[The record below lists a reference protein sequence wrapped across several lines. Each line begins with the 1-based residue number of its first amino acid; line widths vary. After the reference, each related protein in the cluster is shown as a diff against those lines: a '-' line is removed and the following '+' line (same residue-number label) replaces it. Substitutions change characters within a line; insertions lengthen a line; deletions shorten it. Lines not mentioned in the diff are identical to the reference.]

1 MVWSAMVPARAQLS
15 DGERTDWL
23 RLIRSENV
31 GPVTFFRLLERYGS
45 ASEALRALPELAA
58 RGGRTKPLRT
68 ASRAEA
74 ERELA
79 ACARIGARMIAAC
92 EPPFPPSLAAIDDCP
107 PLVTVLG
114 HPHLLARPMVAIV
127 GARNASLNGRRLA
140 AKVAGDLGA
149 AGFAVVSGLARGIDA
164 AAHEAALAAGTAAV
178 VAGGADIAYPEE
190 NRALQA
196 LIAEQGIVVAEMPLG
211 THPQARH
218 FPRRNRIISGLSLGV
233 LVVEAALR
241 SGSLITA
248 RMAAEQGREVFAMPG
263 SPLDPRCNGTN
274 ALIRDGAHLTET
286 ADDILRVLAGRPPLA
301 EPPAPEGPRPPPSD
315 PAESELAHARRL
327 VVECLSPTPVQV
339 DELIRGCQLSAAVVQ
354 TVILELELAGRLMR
368 LPGNQVSLI

>member
-1 MVWSAMVPARAQLS
+1 MVWSAMTLARPQLG

-45 ASEALRALPELAA
+45 AAEALRALPGLAA
-58 RGGRTKPLRT
+58 RGGRTKPLKI

-79 ACARIGARMIAAC
+79 ACARIGGRMIAAC
-92 EPPFPPSLAAIDDCP
+92 EPGFPAPLAAIDDCP
-107 PLVTVLG
+107 PLLTVLG
-114 HPHLLARPMVAIV
+114 HPHLLARPMVAVV

-140 AKVAGDLGA
+140 ARVAGELGA
-149 AGFAVVSGLARGIDA
+149 AGFTVVSGLARGIDA
-164 AAHEAALAAGTAAV
+164 AAHEAALAVGTAAV
-178 VAGGADIAYPEE
+178 VAGGADVAYPEE
-190 NRALQA
+190 NRGLQA
-196 LIAEQGIVVAEMPLG
+196 LIAEQGAILAEMPVG

-218 FPRRNRIISGLSLGV
+218 FPRRNRVISGLSRGV

-263 SPLDPRCNGTN
+263 SPLDPRCAGTN

-286 ADDILRVLAGRPPLA
+286 ADDILRILAGCPPLA
-301 EPPAPEGPRPPPSD
+301 EPPAPAPPVPPPPD
-315 PAESELAHARRL
+315 PDETEIAEARLL
-327 VVECLSPTPVQV
+327 VLECLSPTPVQV

-354 TVILELELAGRLMR
+354 TVILELELAGRLAR